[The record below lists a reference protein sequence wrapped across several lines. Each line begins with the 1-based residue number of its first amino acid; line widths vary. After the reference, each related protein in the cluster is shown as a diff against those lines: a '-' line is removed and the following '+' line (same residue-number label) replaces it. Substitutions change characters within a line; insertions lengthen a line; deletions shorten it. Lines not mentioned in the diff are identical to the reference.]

1 MEEDTS
7 GGTSKRRK
15 TNDPSHAIYSLFQKK
30 VSRVNVNDSNN
41 NHSKQSTQQNE
52 KANKNLPSASTR
64 DNAQNLSHL
73 NTNSNTNQDVSYP
86 SNKRNASNTHPS
98 NSKRKCTNN
107 RSKDQD
113 HPFLNRQPERAL
125 YVDYGETE
133 KKNCVNLPSKIFI
146 KDSLKNTY
154 TDNTSCNRNSKQQQN
169 KVGLSSNEYTNY
181 KVTTENR
188 TTYDH
193 ARKLNCMWNIYVNE
207 LLDLTNTEE
216 LPQETINDMEL
227 NGAEIEIHKS
237 RCASYIGIKGIIIL
251 ETQNVMIRNELNS
264 YAFKIVTPKNKV
276 LILLK
281 NKTVFIL
288 TIKDKQ
294 YYLHGVQLLRDP
306 ALKSSKKYKV
316 LQNRTI

>member
-7 GGTSKRRK
+7 RGTSKRRK
-15 TNDPSHAIYSLFQKK
+15 TNDSSNANHSLLHKNLGR
-30 VSRVNVNDSNN
+30 VSGSDSNN
-41 NHSKQSTQQNE
+41 NHPKQFTQQN
-52 KANKNLPSASTR
+52 KKTNKNVPPASTP
-64 DNAQNLSHL
+64 DNAQNSSHF
-73 NTNSNTNQDVSYP
+73 NTNPSANQNVSHP
-86 SNKRNASNTHPS
+86 SNKRNASSTQMNS
-98 NSKRKCTNN
+98 SKRKCTSN
-107 RSKDQD
+107 RLNDGD
-113 HPFLNRQPERAL
+113 HPFLKRPPERAL

-133 KKNCVNLPSKIFI
+133 RKNCVNVPSRIHLS
-146 KDSLKNTY
+146 DSLKNTY
-154 TDNTSCNRNSKQQQN
+154 TDNTSFKRNQKEQQN

-181 KVTTENR
+181 KVTTENS

-193 ARKLNCMWNIYVNE
+193 ARRLNYMWNVYVDE
-207 LLDLTNTEE
+207 LLGLTNTEE
-216 LPQETINDMEL
+216 LPLDTINDMEL

-251 ETQNVMIRNELNS
+251 ETQN
-264 YAFKIVTPKNKV
+264 AFKIVTPKNKV
-276 LILLK
+276 LIMLK

-316 LQNRTI
+316 LQNRAI

>member
-7 GGTSKRRK
+7 RGNSKRRK
-15 TNDPSHAIYSLFQKK
+15 TKDNSNANYILLNKNANR
-30 VSRVNVNDSNN
+30 VSGNESNN
-41 NHSKQSTQQNE
+41 NHSKKLTQQNE
-52 KANKNLPSASTR
+52 KANKNVPSASTR
-64 DNAQNLSHL
+64 NKSQNLPHL
-73 NTNSNTNQDVSYP
+73 NTNSNANQDILQL
-86 SNKRNASNTHPS
+86 NIKRNASNTQLS
-98 NSKRKCTNN
+98 NSKRNHASN
-107 RSKDQD
+107 RSTDQG
-113 HPFLNRQPERAL
+113 HPFLHRKPGRAL
-125 YVDYGETE
+125 YVDNGEMDMR
-133 KKNCVNLPSKIFI
+133 NYVNPSSKIFI
-146 KDSLKNTY
+146 TNSLKNTY
-154 TDNTSCNRNSKQQQN
+154 TDNSNSNRSSKQKQH

-181 KVTTENR
+181 KVTTENT

-193 ARKLNCMWNIYVNE
+193 ARKLNHMWNIYVDE
-207 LLDLTNTEE
+207 LLGLTNTQE
-216 LPQETINDMEL
+216 LPQDTINDMEL

-251 ETQNVMIRNELNS
+251 ETQN
-264 YAFKIVTPKNKV
+264 AFKIVTPKNKV

-316 LQNRTI
+316 LQNRAI

>member
-15 TNDPSHAIYSLFQKK
+15 PNGNNNTNYSLFHKN
-30 VSRVNVNDSNN
+30 VSRLSGNDANN
-41 NHSKQSTQQNE
+41 SHPKQLTQKNE
-52 KANKNLPSASTR
+52 KTNKNMPSASIR
-64 DNAQNLSHL
+64 NNAQNVPPL
-73 NTNSNTNQDVSYP
+73 NTNSNAKQDVSYP
-86 SNKRNASNTHPS
+86 NIKRNVSNTHMS
-98 NSKRKCTNN
+98 NSKRMCTNN
-107 RSKDQD
+107 RSEDQG
-113 HPFLNRQPERAL
+113 HPFLNRLPERSL
-125 YVDYGETE
+125 CVDYSETE
-133 KKNCVNLPSKIFI
+133 RRNSANAPSKIFI

-154 TDNTSCNRNSKQQQN
+154 ADNTRASKNSKQKQH
-169 KVGLSSNEYTNY
+169 KVGLSSNEYTTY

-193 ARKLNCMWNIYVNE
+193 ARKLNDMWNIYVDE
-207 LLDLTNTEE
+207 LLDLTKTEE
-216 LPQETINDMEL
+216 LPQDTINDMEL

-251 ETQNVMIRNELNS
+251 ETQN
-264 YAFKIVTPKNKV
+264 AFKIVTPKNKV

-306 ALKSSKKYKV
+306 GLKSSKKYKV